1 MADEI
6 VYRIYVISCGTL
18 SVVLVAAMLFMT

>member
-6 VYRIYVISCGTL
+6 VYRIYVIGCGMLT
-18 SVVLVAAMLFMT
+18 VAIVAAMVFMQ